1 MLSTEPHRHQQGL
14 TLIEVLVTV
23 VILAFG
29 LMGLAGLQ
37 NKLHLGMLES
47 YQRAQALVLLNN
59 MSEQMSANRAA
70 AASYV
75 SANTI
80 GTGDS
85 QPADCSSVTAGAA
98 RDVCEWSNALKGAA
112 ETKSTT
118 KLGAMTGAR
127 GCITQVQA
135 PDTTSGVCKPGI
147 YRITVAWQGVHPT
160 TAPSLSCGQNL
171 YGTDTYRRAISTQVT
186 VGLPTCQ

>member
-1 MLSTEPHRHQQGL
+1 MLSTRPYRHQQGL

-37 NKLHLGMLES
+37 NKLNLGMLES

-85 QPADCSSVTAGAA
+85 QPADCSSVTVGAA